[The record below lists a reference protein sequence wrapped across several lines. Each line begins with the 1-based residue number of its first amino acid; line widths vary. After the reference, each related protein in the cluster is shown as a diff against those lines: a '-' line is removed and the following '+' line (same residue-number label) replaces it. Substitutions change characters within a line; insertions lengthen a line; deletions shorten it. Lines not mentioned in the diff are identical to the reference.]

1 MSDFSPVSLFYMAW
15 ATLQHWF
22 WPMVIAVVL
31 LVLGVAFSL
40 RSLRRN
46 KRSAARPVL
55 AGVLAGLVATAVATV
70 LFPYATHSDLSALGT
85 AIDFITALG
94 LALILGLAV
103 FAAIFTVVAWRCRKQ

>member
-1 MSDFSPVSLFYMAW
+1 MNEFSPVSLFYMAL
-15 ATLQHWF
+15 ATLQQWF
-22 WPMVIAVVL
+22 WPIVIVTLL

-55 AGVLAGLVATAVATV
+55 AGVAAGLVVTAAGAL
-70 LFPYATHSDLSALGT
+70 LFPYALHGDVSAFRH

-94 LALILGLAV
+94 LALMLGMAV
-103 FAAIFTVVAWRCRKQ
+103 FAAVFTVVAWRCRKA